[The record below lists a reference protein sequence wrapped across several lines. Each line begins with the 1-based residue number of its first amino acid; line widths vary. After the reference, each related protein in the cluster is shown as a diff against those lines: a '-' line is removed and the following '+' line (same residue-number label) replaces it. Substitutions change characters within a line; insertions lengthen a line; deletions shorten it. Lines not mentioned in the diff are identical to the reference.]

1 MPGGSLHRPLW
12 VPYALY
18 GTIDHMYGFK
28 QWEFGNGFTGAQG
41 MMNLIESLMYAV
53 YVWIWYTRGQGRMVQ
68 GRGKVKSV
76 GGRAGGVAA
85 VVGFSAAVMT
95 LSKTVLYCEYSSP
108 FEV

>member
-1 MPGGSLHRPLW
+1 
-12 VPYALY
+12 
-18 GTIDHMYGFK
+18 MYGFK

-53 YVWIWYTRGQGRMVQ
+53 YVWIWYTKGQGRMVQ